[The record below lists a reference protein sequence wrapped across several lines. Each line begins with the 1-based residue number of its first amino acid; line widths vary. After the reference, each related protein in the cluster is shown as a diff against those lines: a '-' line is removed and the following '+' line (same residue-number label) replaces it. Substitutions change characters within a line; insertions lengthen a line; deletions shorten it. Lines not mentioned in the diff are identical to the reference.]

1 MKNRPL
7 DGYTYGYQPASA
19 LVTAISLPNAANI
32 NNSYDTLARLR
43 QTALVNYWGHTQDA
57 ASYIPDPLGL
67 RTNLVIKGSVL
78 DIDILGGGLVGLGHG
93 AQATSGISRGD
104 LSCDESREP
113 AGGDFPG

>member
-1 MKNRPL
+1 MVKCRAHELVHHPVVAAGCRF
-7 DGYTYGYQPASA
+7 GYTYGFQPASS
-19 LVTAISLPNAANI
+19 LVTVISLPNAANI

-78 DIDILGGGLVGLGHG
+78 DIDILGEVW
-93 AQATSGISRGD
+93 
-104 LSCDESREP
+104 
-113 AGGDFPG
+113 